1 MSDGDSIQAGHI
13 TTAYTTTDVVAEQQ
27 REGLGGF
34 GRKDFQGN
42 VIFSVGPTNIT
53 SDGLQPDGALDGI
66 QGAGNRGGSGLV
78 GVGGYFVGDQSSGI
92 GVLGFGGPPSPFS
105 QVSSPAGV
113 GVKGVAGG
121 EADGVV
127 GATNAQSKSGVFGFN
142 SFSSFKPNEA
152 GYGVFGRC
160 DTVGGAGVAAE
171 SQFGVGSR
179 SHSAKNDGVVGLS
192 DAENRSGV
200 FGFNT
205 LQQGAAYGVFGR
217 CDAGNGAG
225 VEAESAHGVGVRGH
239 SGSNDAIVGL
249 SDANSRS
256 GVYGFNSS
264 PEGVAYGVFGRADSS
279 GGAAVA
285 GASENGYGGSFRGGQ
300 APMRLQP
307 SDSQGAPTTGDRLT
321 GEFYVD
327 SVGDLYFC
335 KTGGTGTAAK
345 WAKLA

>member
-1 MSDGDSIQAGHI
+1 MDGDSIQAGKI

-27 REGLGGF
+27 KKGF
-34 GRKDFQGN
+34 TLEDFDGP
-42 VIFSVGPTNIT
+42 VIFRVGPTNIT
-53 SDGLQPDGALDGI
+53 SDGLQPDRTLDGI
-66 QGAGNRGGSGLV
+66 QGAGNSGGSGVV
-78 GVGGYFVGDQSSGI
+78 GVGAYYVSDAFAGI
-92 GVLGFGGPPSPFS
+92 GVLGFGGPPSPFA
-105 QVSSPAGV
+105 QVSGTAGV

-127 GATNAQSKSGVFGFN
+127 GVSNAQSKSGVFGFN
-142 SFSSFKPNEA
+142 SFSSFKPDEA

-171 SQFGVGSR
+171 SEFGVGSR

-205 LQQGAAYGVFGR
+205 RQQGAAYGVFGR
-217 CDAGNGAG
+217 CDAGDGAG

-300 APMRLQP
+300 APLRLVP
-307 SDSQGAPTTGDRLT
+307 SSTPGVPQSGERLT

-327 SVGDLYFC
+327 SLGDLYFC
-335 KTGGTGTAAK
+335 KAGGGAAVAK
-345 WAKLA
+345 WVKLA